1 MKYGTAG
8 FRDEATKLI
17 EISYDIGRIIAYLT
31 LNSNENYG
39 IMITASHNEYTDNGV
54 KIVGY
59 DGSMIQKK
67 EEEIIENY
75 INKAISIK
83 ETYDFISPKKI
94 YIGNDTRESC
104 IKIKEE
110 IIRGII
116 SMSFIIKIVDFGIV
130 STPQHHYLVKY
141 NNEKVYTQ
149 ELTSEKNKHYVFL
162 YIYPPS
168 ELSLYHHIK
177 QKFFHSFRPK

>member
-59 DGSMIQKK
+59 DGSMIQKANMVGQ
-67 EEEIIENY
+67 EFNFNY
-75 INKAISIK
+75 K
-83 ETYDFISPKKI
+83 
-94 YIGNDTRESC
+94 C
-104 IKIKEE
+104 
-110 IIRGII
+110 
-116 SMSFIIKIVDFGIV
+116 
-130 STPQHHYLVKY
+130 
-141 NNEKVYTQ
+141 
-149 ELTSEKNKHYVFL
+149 
-162 YIYPPS
+162 
-168 ELSLYHHIK
+168 
-177 QKFFHSFRPK
+177 QKDDRKF